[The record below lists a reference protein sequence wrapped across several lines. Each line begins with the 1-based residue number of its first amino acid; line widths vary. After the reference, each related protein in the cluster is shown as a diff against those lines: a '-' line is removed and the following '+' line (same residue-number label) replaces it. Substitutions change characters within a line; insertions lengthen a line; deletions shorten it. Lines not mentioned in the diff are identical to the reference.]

1 MEPEANP
8 FLGLRGVRLSL
19 YAPEL
24 LDTQLRAVLRV
35 AADHP
40 LRLMFPMVATAD
52 EVDAALAAVSRARG
66 QTGVDAP
73 LEVGIMVEVPS
84 AALRAAQ
91 LAERLDFF
99 SLGTNDLTQYTMAAE
114 RGNEHLASLLTGPQP
129 AVLRL
134 VKATV
139 DGAREHGRW
148 VGVCGE
154 LAGDPAAAVLLVGLG
169 VRELSMAPPLIAEVK
184 EALRTVS
191 LADAEAV
198 AERAL
203 DARDAAEAR
212 RLAVELL

>member
-1 MEPEANP
+1 
-8 FLGLRGVRLSL
+8 
-19 YAPEL
+19 
-24 LDTQLRAVLRV
+24 
-35 AADHP
+35 
-40 LRLMFPMVATAD
+40 
-52 EVDAALAAVSRARG
+52 
-66 QTGVDAP
+66 
-73 LEVGIMVEVPS
+73 MVEVPS